1 MCELRVVVRVEDGF
15 RTEDL
20 TEQPVYVV
28 LWDNDNDSLSVRSI
42 VWRFTGEEL
51 FHEGFYFFFS
61 QCLTYGNRHF
71 LGQGESNR
79 VVDFVTEV
87 FAVSLGD
94 FFDNVEQQLHRV
106 EAFGAGGD
114 SVDGI
119 AAATHRREVEPDVF
133 QLIHGF

>member
-61 QCLTYGNRHF
+61 NHLTDGNRH
-71 LGQGESNR
+71 LLSHGECYR
-79 VVDFVTEV
+79 VVDFVTK
-87 FAVSLGD
+87 FLIASLGD
-94 FFDNVEQQLHRV
+94 FLDDIEQ
-106 EAFGAGGD
+106 
-114 SVDGI
+114 
-119 AAATHRREVEPDVF
+119 
-133 QLIHGF
+133 